1 MVPSLRFLYGYWFD
15 HFIAN
20 RSPLQSFSA
29 VVAALFFRRRFGC
42 GSVQF
47 YTLISDIRLDIS
59 IETGYHKT

>member
-1 MVPSLRFLYGYWFD
+1 M
-15 HFIAN
+15 
-20 RSPLQSFSA
+20 
-29 VVAALFFRRRFGC
+29 AALFFRRRFGC